1 MTHSRLKA
9 GCLVVAVLAV
19 PAATIG
25 SSAVAAPKKR
35 PTIVM
40 SGSTSVAPL
49 ARKLAKR
56 YIKQYPGRVKFRLL
70 QGGSD
75 VGIADVAAGRSTI
88 GNSSRDPKP
97 SEAGGIVFN
106 KIARDALCV
115 VTHSNNRIGDLS
127 QAAVQDIFTGKV
139 RDWSAVPG
147 ATISG
152 PINIVVRAASSGT
165 QDAFDKLFLGS
176 GNKVASSASQK
187 NSNGLVQS
195 SVRSDP
201 QAIGYVSLAFG
212 EGLNTPTF
220 KGTPCTLQDAK
231 SGAYQGSRNFFM
243 VTRGPKRG
251 ASGTFITWVQSS
263 NNARKVISTEWVPAF

>member
-1 MTHSRLKA
+1 MPKSRLTA
-9 GCLVVAVLAV
+9 GCLALAIIVV
-19 PAATIG
+19 PAATVG
-25 SSAVAAPKKR
+25 SSATAAPKR

-56 YIKQYPGRVKFRLL
+56 YLKQYPGRVKFRLL

-88 GNSSRDPKP
+88 GNSSRDPKA

-115 VTHSNNRIGDLS
+115 VTNSGNRIGDLS

-139 RDWSAVPG
+139 RDWSDVPG
-147 ATISG
+147 STITG
-152 PINIVVRAASSGT
+152 PINLVVRAASSGT

-212 EGLNTPTF
+212 EGLNVPTF
-220 KGTPCTLQDAK
+220 KGTPCTLQDSK
-231 SGAYQGSRNFFM
+231 TGAYEGSRNFFM

-251 ASGTFITWVQSS
+251 AAGKFITWVQSS
-263 NNARKVISTEWVPAF
+263 PNARKVISTEWVPAT